1 MNDIS
6 THVVRTFTIKI
17 NRLIS
22 AITPMGLINKIPFV
36 TVSIHINP
44 LYDEVTVY
52 IIPDTVNAVA
62 FAQAIELEV
71 PITSL
76 TTNILDAKMDEI
88 IQDYLDT
95 LSIAI
100 RIYSH
105 PRLAAEISSDDYP
118 SAEMAKDIVIYLLS
132 TVDDDIDTALYGKML
147 MSLNS
152 NLVNRLTRFEYKD
165 GGLSLVLANSRIQ
178 VDGFV
183 TVDEAIEWFI
193 NAVKTKSG
201 SLGEELYVIHS
212 RRAYPSYR
220 HVSCNKPVEN
230 TSPPVL
236 KLVSN
241 KESDNDII
249 AP

>member
-1 MNDIS
+1 MTNIS
-6 THVVRTFTIKI
+6 THVVRAFTIKI

-22 AITPMGLINKIPFV
+22 AMIPMGLINKMPFV

-44 LYDEVTVY
+44 LCDGGTIY
-52 IIPDTVNAVA
+52 IVSDTVNAVA
-62 FAQAIELEV
+62 FAQAIELKG

-76 TTNILDAKMDEI
+76 TTNVLDVKMDEI
-88 IQDYLDT
+88 IRDYLDT
-95 LSIAI
+95 LAIAI

-132 TVDDDIDTALYGKML
+132 AVDNGIDTALYGKML

-165 GGLSLVLANSRIQ
+165 GVLAIVLANSRIQ

-183 TVDEAIEWFI
+183 TVDEAIEWFL
-193 NAVKTKSG
+193 NAVKTKSE
-201 SLGEELYVIHS
+201 SLAEELYNIHR
-212 RRAYPSYR
+212 RRAYPLYH
-220 HVSCNKPVEN
+220 HVSCIKPVEN
-230 TSPPVL
+230 TPPPVL

-241 KESDNDII
+241 KESDNDI
-249 AP
+249 